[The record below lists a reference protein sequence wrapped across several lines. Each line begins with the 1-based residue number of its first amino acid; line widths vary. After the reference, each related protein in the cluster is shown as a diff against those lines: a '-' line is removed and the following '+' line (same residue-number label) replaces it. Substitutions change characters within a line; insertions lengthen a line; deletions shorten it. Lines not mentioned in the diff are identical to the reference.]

1 MVEEIVAITG
11 GSGFLA
17 QHFISYLQRTSHR
30 EDAVVEIRTIDKN
43 SFSKFLDYPSCIPLK
58 HYKFDI
64 CDEDSLKVALTSVTT
79 IFHCA
84 GKSLEYLH
92 DGINHTD
99 KYWHDNTN
107 ATEVLLKVMR
117 EQKIPRLIHVS
128 DAYAYLPVGDNYGLS
143 EQMHLNFPSS
153 FMLGLYG
160 QSKVRAEM
168 YVRRAADKGQ
178 INALILRPTFIYGEG
193 EKHLIGSALKLCSI
207 YGGIPYVQDNNR
219 GNHQFLYAG
228 NMAAIMKRG
237 MICLKKNPEQFNSE
251 VVICM
256 DCTPCTRFIDFM
268 EPFLEANGLERICTV
283 SYIQSHLVAV
293 FYEILNKFAP
303 EKSFGHLT
311 LLANKFVNCWTVG
324 FSNRKLRLLLDFIP
338 PYERSQAVDQSL
350 CWYRKN
356 GIAKIDGQT
365 KISVKRRR

>member
-17 QHFISYLQRTSHR
+17 QHLISYLQQTNHR
-30 EDAVVEIRTIDKN
+30 EGMIVEIRTIDRN
-43 SFSKFLDYPSCIPLK
+43 LFSKFLDYPSSIPLK
-58 HYKFDI
+58 HYQFDI
-64 CDEDSLKVALTSVTT
+64 CDEEALKVAFNSVTT
-79 IFHCA
+79 VFHCA

-92 DGINHTD
+92 DGINHAD
-99 KYWHDNTN
+99 KYWHDNSD
-107 ATEVLLKVMR
+107 ATEILLKVMN
-117 EQKIPRLIHVS
+117 EQKISRLIHVS

-143 EQMHLNFPSS
+143 EQMHLNFPDS

-193 EKHLIGSALKLCSI
+193 ERHLLGSALKLCSL
-207 YGGIPYVQDNNR
+207 YSGIPYLQDGNR

-237 MICLKKNPEQFNSE
+237 MICLKENPEQFNGE

-256 DCTPCTRFIDFM
+256 DCTPCTRFVDFM
-268 EPFLEANGLERICTV
+268 EPFLEANGLKRVCTIN
-283 SYIQSHLVAV
+283 YIQTYLTAI
-293 FYEILNKFAP
+293 FYEILNRFDP

-311 LLANKFVNCWTVG
+311 LLANKFINCWTVG
-324 FSNRKLRLLLDFIP
+324 FSNRKLRLLLDFVP
-338 PYERSQAVDQSL
+338 PYEQSQAVDQSL
-350 CWYRKN
+350 CWHRKN
-356 GIAKIDGQT
+356 RQT
-365 KISVKRRR
+365 SEMLNRATAMI